1 MSIRL
6 NVQHLCHFSDAA
18 LSALS
23 VLSTSSG
30 DTVSLID

>member
-6 NVQHLCHFSDAA
+6 NVQHLFHFSEAA

-23 VLSTSSG
+23 VISTTSG